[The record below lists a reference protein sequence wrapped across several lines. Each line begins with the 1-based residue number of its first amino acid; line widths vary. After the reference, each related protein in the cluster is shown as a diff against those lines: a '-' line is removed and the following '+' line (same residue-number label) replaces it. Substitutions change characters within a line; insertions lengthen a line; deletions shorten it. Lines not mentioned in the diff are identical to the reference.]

1 MNPLKRTIAVLDK
14 TLRDLTKLSY
24 WIFVVVQII
33 FLALYGFKIYTHLGD
48 LIYFIPYV
56 ALAAL
61 SLFGFIF
68 FLSTYKNRR
77 KKGVMGTKRSVRIMK
92 YLANGLMIVVL
103 LIEFLNRTVSPL
115 EIIVSVISILGF
127 IAQIVIEVVRIFY
140 ERYAE
145 LFAIALEKDL
155 EPYAILLD
163 PKAKFYERIN
173 APLAAMTGRA
183 VEEKVPSRQEL
194 YVEQLKEDYEEKR
207 RAQKD
212 EHRQKKKDSIRE
224 NLSLIG
230 KRFFG
235 RRKKRDDTEED

>member
-1 MNPLKRTIAVLDK
+1 MNPLKRTTAVLDK
-14 TLRDLTKLSY
+14 TIRDLTKLSY
-24 WIFVVVQII
+24 WIFVVVQVI

-56 ALAAL
+56 VLSVL

-68 FLSTYKNRR
+68 FLSTYKHRR

-103 LIEFLNRTVSPL
+103 LIEFLNRTVTPL

-127 IAQIVIEVVRIFY
+127 IAQVVIEVVRIFY

-155 EPYAILLD
+155 APFAILLD
-163 PKAKFYERIN
+163 PKGKFYERIN
-173 APLAAMTGRA
+173 APLAAMTGRVA
-183 VEEKVPSRQEL
+183 EEKVPSRQEL

-207 RAQKD
+207 RAAKD
-212 EHRQKKKDSIRE
+212 EHRQKKKESIKE
-224 NLSLIG
+224 NIALIR

-235 RRKKRDDTEED
+235 RREKDQEDEEQ